1 MIRLRAIAFNILF
14 YAWTTILALLAL
26 PLLLLPS
33 GLTLAYS
40 RFWVNGCFAILRLTV
55 GLRHQVRGLENIP
68 HGPAIFACKHQSA
81 WETLAFH
88 ILLPNPVFVL
98 KRELMLIP
106 VWGWL
111 VRRTGMIP
119 VNRSGGTAAL
129 RQMLITA
136 KTVATTGRPIVIFPQ
151 GTRTPPGS
159 DRPYQAGI
167 AALYKGLSLPV
178 VPVALNSGL
187 FWPRRAGTRILP
199 GVITLE
205 YLPPIAPGLPRREFM
220 TSLETAIETATAA
233 LEADG
238 AKTNS
243 TRQMGINNR

>member
-1 MIRLRAIAFNILF
+1 MTSLRAIAFNILF
-14 YAWTTILALLAL
+14 YAWTTVVSLLAL

-33 GLTLAYS
+33 AATLAYS
-40 RFWVNGCFAILRLTV
+40 RFWINGSFAILRLTV
-55 GLRHQVRGLENIP
+55 GLRHRLRGTENIP
-68 HGPAIFACKHQSA
+68 SGPAIFACKHQSA

-111 VRRTGMIP
+111 VRRSGMIP
-119 VNRSGGTAAL
+119 VDRSGGSAAL
-129 RQMLITA
+129 RQMLIAA
-136 KTVATTGRPIVIFPQ
+136 KAIAKTGRPIIVFPQ

-159 DRPYQAGI
+159 KRPYQAGI

-187 FWPRRAGTRILP
+187 FWPRRASTRIRSGIITVEFLP
-199 GVITLE
+199 AI
-205 YLPPIAPGLPRREFM
+205 PPGLPRREFM
-220 TSLETAIETATAA
+220 TRLETSIENATAI
-233 LEADG
+233 LEAEG
-238 AKTNS
+238 AGN
-243 TRQMGINNR
+243 GN